1 MTTPLATPRVEDAG
15 SPTPAAVARR
25 ARWGDA
31 VAVASLVAA
40 FPVVHDVRTM
50 LTAPYWLDEA
60 WVALSVRFPL
70 HDILTTTFSTPVGW
84 TLLLRLVPDTDYLR
98 LVPLLFHGVALVAA
112 YALGRLL
119 GWPSRGYGVLAG
131 LVCGGAVLLLP
142 AQQVRHDLKQYTAD
156 AAVTLCLLAL
166 GAWIERRWSRRRLA
180 VLAAAVP
187 VGMLFSYVTAVA
199 APGVLGGLLVVT
211 LARRQ
216 WPRVVEVLVV
226 GTGTGAVVLAIYL
239 GISSRAQTSA
249 MREYWAGSLP
259 GFGELPGYLGQQA
272 KVLTPFLGA
281 PVPVVLALFVAGV
294 LTVFRYAR
302 PGTAVAIVWLPVAA
316 LVLGLTQVYPLLEL
330 RTSHFLLVTVAAV
343 AGLGTVGAVVWLAE
357 LGRRVL
363 PFRTGI
369 VAVAVACALLLAGF
383 TAANRRWLRFDGN
396 EPFYYTAIGVEDV
409 RSATYYVAAHRAPQD
424 VIVVSLH
431 GRYGFAFYWPQDRIR
446 LVHPYH
452 DMLGWTVDVPGL
464 SGVVFITGTDAATV
478 RQGLDRA
485 LTLAA
490 HQGPTARVWLIR
502 SHMIN
507 NELAA
512 WRSVLTGYTVTRVT
526 GGVEPVALLSRA

>member
-1 MTTPLATPRVEDAG
+1 MTTPLATPRV
-15 SPTPAAVARR
+15 
-25 ARWGDA
+25 GDA

-84 TLLLRLVPDTDYLR
+84 TFLLRLVPDTDYLR

-119 GWPSRGYGVLAG
+119 DWPSRGYGVLAG

-156 AAVTLCLLAL
+156 AAVTLCLLAI

-180 VLAAAVP
+180 VLASAVP
-187 VGMLFSYVTAVA
+187 AGMLLSNMTAIA
-199 APGVLGGLLVVT
+199 APGVLGGLLVVA

-216 WPRVVEVLVV
+216 WRRLVEVLVV
-226 GTGTGAVVLAIYL
+226 GTATGVVVLAIYL
-239 GISSRAQTSA
+239 GIAGRAQTSA
-249 MREYWAGSLP
+249 MRDYWAGSLP
-259 GFGELPGYLGQQA
+259 RITELPGYLGQQA
-272 KVLTPFLGA
+272 TLLTPFLGV
-281 PVPVVLALFVAGV
+281 PVPVMLALFVAGV
-294 LTVFRYAR
+294 LTVFRYGR
-302 PGTAVAIVWLPVAA
+302 PGTAVAIVLLPVAA
-316 LVLGLTQVYPLLEL
+316 VALGLARVYPLLEL

-343 AGLGTVGAVVWLAE
+343 AGLGTVGAVLRLAE

-363 PFRTGI
+363 PFRSTGI
-369 VAVAVACALLLAGF
+369 VAVAMVCALLLAGF

-409 RSATYYVAAHRAPQD
+409 RSETYYVAAHRAPQD

-431 GRYGFAFYWPQDRIR
+431 GRYGFAFYWPRDRIR

-452 DMLGWTVDVPGL
+452 DMLGWTVDLPGL
-464 SGVVFITGTDAATV
+464 SGVVFITGIDAATI

-490 HQGPTARVWLIR
+490 HRGPTARVWLIR
-502 SHMIN
+502 SHLIN

-526 GGVEPVALLSRA
+526 GGVEPVALLARA